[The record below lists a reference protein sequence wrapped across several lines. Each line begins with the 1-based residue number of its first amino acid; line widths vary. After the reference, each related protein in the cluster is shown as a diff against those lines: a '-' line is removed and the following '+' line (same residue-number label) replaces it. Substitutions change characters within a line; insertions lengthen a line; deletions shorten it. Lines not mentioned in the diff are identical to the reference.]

1 MSPSP
6 RRAVEA
12 ELIGWMRE
20 ADPGPDEARFE
31 ALALRLFRFQATACP
46 PYAAY
51 LARLGVEP
59 DGVERWR
66 EIPAVPTGAFK
77 TLDLCCFPPQR
88 AVRVFR
94 TSGTSTDTAG
104 RLLLD
109 TLALYDHSL
118 RPSFRRGLLPD
129 LDTGDR
135 LPIRVL
141 APAPGESPD
150 SSLSYMFG
158 AAIAEWGDERSGFD
172 VVEGVLRTDALRERV
187 AALREPALVCGTAFA
202 FVHWL
207 DALAR
212 EGVHLDLPTGSRLME
227 TGGFKGRSRSVPRP
241 ELYAA
246 LETRLGI
253 PSERMVNQYGMTEL
267 GSQFYDSVLCEPGP
281 RRKLEPPWARV
292 RIVDPDSGEEI
303 PDGQVGVV
311 EIVDLANTGSVLA
324 LRTSD
329 LGRRIAVPGGRS
341 GFDVL
346 GRAEGAEVRGCSVAA
361 DAMLS

>member
-1 MSPSP
+1 MSRSE
-6 RRAVEA
+6 RRAVES
-12 ELIGWMRE
+12 ELLRWMRE
-20 ADPGPDEARFE
+20 DDAAPDEARFE
-31 ALALRLFRFQATACP
+31 ALALRLFRFQAIACP

-51 LARLGVEP
+51 LARLRVEP
-59 DGVERWR
+59 DQVASWR

-77 TLDLCCFPPQR
+77 ELELCCFPPER

-94 TSGTSTDTAG
+94 TSGTSTDRPG

-109 TLALYDHSL
+109 TLAIYDHSL

-129 LDTGDR
+129 LGAGDR

-141 APAPGESPD
+141 APTPEESRD

-158 AAIAEWGDERSGFD
+158 AAVGEWGNEQSGFD
-172 VVEGVLRTDALRERV
+172 VVDGVLRTEALNEWG

-212 EGVHLDLPTGSRLME
+212 DGVRLALPAGSRLME
-227 TGGFKGRSRSVPRP
+227 TGGFKGRSRSVPRA

-253 PSERMVNQYGMTEL
+253 PSQRMVNQYGMTEL
-267 GSQFYDSVLCEPGP
+267 GSQFYDSVLSEAGP
-281 RRKLEPPWARV
+281 RRKLEAPWARV
-292 RIVDPDSGEEI
+292 RIVDPDSGDEVPE
-303 PDGQVGVV
+303 GQVGVV

-329 LGRRIAVPGGRS
+329 LGRRVAVPNGCS

-361 DAMLS
+361 DAMLA